1 MISVWCFTVIS
12 VLQTDAWMK
21 DFVLAVTHLRQRMGL
36 CLRRNMDPGNMS
48 RNSEDPFWHGIISAN
63 NNFCWMSYF
72 LQSFC
77 ANRKGQ
83 WSFQLIA
90 TCLWAASATGLV
102 KHEHLRGRDE
112 HNHIGPHPVSL
123 DGANAAAGSLSR
135 WAHCEN
141 AETAPVG
148 PTGSGS
154 ARCRGAS
161 AQCRVDWG
169 RAFSG
174 KCSSAA
180 IVFSG
185 SGQIIY

>member
-77 ANRKGQ
+77 AKRKGQ
-83 WSFQLIA
+83 WNFQLIA
-90 TCLWAASATGLV
+90 TLPVSGERNRTRETRAPPWPRWAQPHRSTPSV
-102 KHEHLRGRDE
+102 PRRSKRGRGLAVE
-112 HNHIGPHPVSL
+112 MSTLRKCWNSTGRSYGFRIGPL
-123 DGANAAAGSLSR
+123 
-135 WAHCEN
+135 
-141 AETAPVG
+141 
-148 PTGSGS
+148 SGS
-154 ARCRGAS
+154 QRPM
-161 AQCRVDWG
+161 
-169 RAFSG
+169 
-174 KCSSAA
+174 
-180 IVFSG
+180 
-185 SGQIIY
+185 